1 MFTIP
6 PTDLSAVK
14 YKYVKVSP
22 QTSSLTPIE
31 IYVERQSE
39 CIDLSR
45 SFIEIDAGFKTD
57 ADANWTSRADD
68 TKEMLCPINNLAHSL
83 FKQINVK
90 CNGTLLMENVGMYHH
105 EAYIQTLLNYDRVDG
120 DTILRSQG

>member
-1 MFTIP
+1 MVQGGSVNSAFNVFKIP

-31 IYVERQSE
+31 IYVVRQSE

-57 ADANWTSRADD
+57 ADANWTSQGDD
-68 TKEMLCPINNLAHSL
+68 VDKLLCPINNLAHSL

-90 CNGTLLMENVGMYHH
+90 CNGTLFTEYVDMYHYK
-105 EAYIQTLLNYDRVDG
+105 AYI
-120 DTILRSQG
+120 